1 MTRHFLGLYV
11 LIVLTLAVVSWGQDR
26 VLASYGSSGAP
37 ADKSVR
43 VAAAA
48 LAGRLHAV
56 PPAQWRSIVS
66 DLSRQS
72 GVDIELFTTAD
83 VAGPG
88 TLQKLARGDT
98 VYMQGS
104 KGRVWSLRRVDDSNI
119 VAIESAVLRAHRSA
133 LDWLLTLLFY
143 AAIALVLMLWIWPLA
158 RDLRD
163 LERAAARFG
172 DRNWSFEAHIKPHS
186 QIYPLAQTFRRMA
199 ERIDRLIG
207 SHKDMSNAVSHEIK
221 TPLARMQFEI
231 DLAQQAQSRVEVD
244 LPLRNIKADIEAIDD
259 LVRATLEY
267 AILDRAD
274 VTLNICPHDFTIL
287 VPAIADYVRRD
298 TRPEVLIRTQVQ
310 EDAHQVL
317 CDVHLMESALKN
329 LLYNAIR
336 YAKREVAVTFRRD
349 ESGYELLVE
358 DDGPGIPESDRDR
371 VFDSFVQL
379 ERDTNRRKKGYGL
392 GLAIVKRAV
401 EWHHGGVSI
410 ASSILGG
417 ARVCITWPNPDGT
430 LAPGRS

>member
-11 LIVLTLAVVSWGQDR
+11 LIVVTLAVVSWGQDR
-26 VLASYGSSGAP
+26 ILAVYGSAGAP
-37 ADKSVR
+37 ADKPVR

-48 LAGRLHAV
+48 LAARLHAA

-72 GVDIELFTTAD
+72 GVDVELFTTAD
-83 VAGPG
+83 IAGQDA
-88 TLQKLARGDT
+88 LQKLARGDT

-104 KGRVWSLRRVDDSNI
+104 KGRVWSLRRVDGANI
-119 VAIESAVLRAHRSA
+119 VAIESAVLRTHRSA
-133 LDWLLTLLFY
+133 LDWGLTLLFY
-143 AAIALVLMLWIWPLA
+143 AAMALVLMLWIWPLA

-172 DRNWSFEAHIKPHS
+172 DRNWSFKSAIKPHS

-199 ERIDRLIG
+199 ERIDRLIS

-231 DLAQQAQSRVEVD
+231 ALAQQAQSRAEVEG
-244 LPLRNIKADIEAIDD
+244 PLRNIKADIDAIDD

-274 VTLNICPHDFTIL
+274 VTLNIGPHDFTVL

-298 TRPEVLIRTQVQ
+298 TRPEVLIRTDVQ
-310 EDAHQVL
+310 EDVHQVL
-317 CDVHLMESALKN
+317 CDVHLMESVLKN
-329 LLYNAIR
+329 LLYNAVR
-336 YAKREVAVTFRRD
+336 YAKREVAVTFRRGV
-349 ESGYELLVE
+349 SGYELLVE
-358 DDGPGIPESDRDR
+358 DDGPGIPESERER
-371 VFDSFVQL
+371 VFDSFVRL
-379 ERDTNRRKKGYGL
+379 ERDAGRKKNYGL

-401 EWHHGGVSI
+401 EWHHGAVSV
-410 ASSILGG
+410 ASSMLGG
-417 ARVCITWPNPDGT
+417 ARVCITWPDPEGT
-430 LAPGRS
+430 RASDQA

>member
-11 LIVLTLAVVSWGQDR
+11 LIVVTLAVVSWGQDR
-26 VLASYGSSGAP
+26 ILAFYGSSGAP
-37 ADKSVR
+37 TDESVR
-43 VAAAA
+43 VAATA
-48 LAGRLHAV
+48 LAARLHAV
-56 PPAQWRSIVS
+56 PSAQWRSMVS

-83 VAGPG
+83 IAGPG

-104 KGRVWSLRRVDDSNI
+104 KGRVWSMRRVDSANI
-119 VAIESAVLRAHRSA
+119 VAIDSGVLSTHRSA
-133 LDWLLTLLFY
+133 LDWLVTLLFY
-143 AAIALVLMLWIWPLA
+143 AAMALVLMLWIWPLA

-172 DRNWSFEAHIKPHS
+172 DRNWSFEARIKPHS

-231 DLAQQAQSRVEVD
+231 DLAKQARSLEEVGH
-244 LPLRNIKADIEAIDD
+244 PLRNIKADIEAIDD

-274 VTLNICPHDFTIL
+274 VTLNIGPHDFTIL

-298 TRPEVLIRTQVQ
+298 ARPEVLIRTQVQ

-317 CDVHLMESALKN
+317 CDVHLMDSVLKN
-329 LLYNAIR
+329 LLYNAVR
-336 YAKREVAVTFRRD
+336 YARREVAVTFRRSA
-349 ESGYELLVE
+349 SGYELLVE
-358 DDGPGIPESDRDR
+358 DDGPGIPESERER
-371 VFDSFVQL
+371 VFDSFVRL
-379 ERDTNRRKKGYGL
+379 ERDTTRKKKNYGL

-401 EWHHGGVSI
+401 EWHHGEVSI
-410 ASSILGG
+410 ASSMLGG
-417 ARVCITWPNPDGT
+417 ARVCITWPNLERT
-430 LAPGRS
+430 VAPSRA

>member
-11 LIVLTLAVVSWGQDR
+11 LIVVTLAVVSWGQDR
-26 VLASYGSSGAP
+26 ILAFYGSPGPP

-43 VAAAA
+43 VAAVA
-48 LAGRLHAV
+48 LAARLHAV
-56 PPAQWRSIVS
+56 PPAQWGSVVS

-72 GVDIELFTTAD
+72 GVDMELFTTAD
-83 VAGPG
+83 VAGPD

-104 KGRVWSLRRVDDSNI
+104 KGRVWSLRRVDGAHI
-119 VAIESAVLRAHRSA
+119 VAIESTVPSTHRSA

-172 DRNWSFEAHIKPHS
+172 DRNWSFDARIRPHS

-199 ERIDRLIG
+199 ARIDRLIG

-231 DLAQQAQSRVEVD
+231 DLAQQARSLPEVEP
-244 LPLRNIKADIEAIDD
+244 PLRNIKADIEAIDD

-274 VTLNICPHDFTIL
+274 VTLNIGPHDFTIL
-287 VPAIADYVRRD
+287 VPGIADYVRRD

-310 EDAHQVL
+310 DDAHEVL
-317 CDVHLMESALKN
+317 CDIHLMESVLKN
-329 LLYNAIR
+329 LLYNAVR

-349 ESGYELLVE
+349 ASGYELLVE
-358 DDGPGIPESDRDR
+358 DDGPGIPESDRER

-379 ERDTNRRKKGYGL
+379 ERNSNRKKKNYGL

-410 ASSILGG
+410 ASSTLGG
-417 ARVCITWPNPDGT
+417 ANVCITWPNPEG
-430 LAPGRS
+430 ARAAGRS

>member
-11 LIVLTLAVVSWGQDR
+11 LIIVTLAVVSWGQDR
-26 VLASYGSSGAP
+26 ILAFYGSPGTP
-37 ADKSVR
+37 ADRSVR

-48 LAGRLHAV
+48 LAARLHAV
-56 PPAQWRSIVS
+56 PPAQWRSTVS
-66 DLSRQS
+66 ELSRQS
-72 GVDIELFTTAD
+72 GVDMELFTTAD
-83 VAGPG
+83 IAGPA

-104 KGRVWSLRRVDDSNI
+104 KGRVWSLRRLDSANI
-119 VAIESAVLRAHRSA
+119 VAIESAVPSTRSA

-172 DRNWSFEAHIKPHS
+172 DRNWSFEARIKPHS

-199 ERIDRLIG
+199 ERIDRLIS

-231 DLAQQAQSRVEVD
+231 DLALGARSRTEVEH
-244 LPLRNIKADIEAIDD
+244 PLRNIKADIEAIDD

-274 VTLNICPHDFTIL
+274 VTLNIGPHDLTIL

-310 EDAHQVL
+310 QDAHEVL
-317 CDVHLMESALKN
+317 CDVHLMEGVVKN
-329 LLYNAIR
+329 LLYNAVR
-336 YAKREVAVTFRRD
+336 YAKREVVVTFLRGA
-349 ESGYELLVE
+349 SGYELLVE
-358 DDGPGIPESDRDR
+358 DDGPGIPESERER

-379 ERDTNRRKKGYGL
+379 ERDTNRKKKNYGL

-401 EWHHGGVSI
+401 EWHHGRVSI
-410 ASSILGG
+410 TSSTLGG
-417 ARVCITWPNPDGT
+417 ARVCITWPNPEGAF
-430 LAPGRS
+430 APSRS